1 MPSSSGPKLPKT
13 NLLATFQ
20 PGAAGYLNTPTTVTY
35 ASDVATPSLG
45 TATGPRRTINNGFGP
60 AYDDDSTYLSLGPVM
75 EIKNIPG
82 SIYTINT
89 SSSIVYTISLWVKIV
104 STPAVYNDT
113 RSADT
118 GGTLSTKSKRL
129 ALARFNYSSISNIN
143 RRGWIEFGAMAPYY
157 LNNSN
162 VKNYKSIFSP
172 ISFGAAIVGAK
183 RIYSVYTDYKF
194 NLNQW
199 YLVTL
204 QIESSSNF
212 GVLNNQ
218 TVTTKMFVNNTQE
231 NIAQFQGIAWRQN
244 SRVSNASG
252 LLLVRRKRGAVAAQP
267 GFLNR
272 ATGGTVSNASSQSF
286 MFKYFPDLGNLNYIS
301 YSPLKKLDGEG
312 GNGDNMNDGSTQP
325 MFFGGNA
332 SSTYQKGSGV
342 NFGQTY
348 IYNTTFDTNIYT
360 QFKPLYR

>member
-1 MPSSSGPKLPKT
+1 MPVSSGPKLPKT

-20 PGAAGYLNTPTTVTY
+20 PGAAGYLNTSTTVNY
-35 ASDVATPSLG
+35 ASDVATPSFG

-60 AYDDDSTYLSLGPVM
+60 AYEDPTPYYTYGPVM

-89 SSSIVYTISLWVKIV
+89 ATSTVYTISLWVKIV
-104 STPAVYNDT
+104 STPAVYNST
-113 RSADT
+113 RSFDT

-129 ALARFNYSSISNIN
+129 ALARFNYSSSNLN

-162 VKNYKSIFSP
+162 VKNYKSIFAP
-172 ISFGAAIVGAK
+172 ISFGAAIAGAK

-212 GVLNNQ
+212 GVLTNQ

-244 SRVSNASG
+244 NRRNSANND

-301 YSPLKKLDGEG
+301 YSPLKKLDGPG
-312 GNGDNMNDGSTQP
+312 GNADNMNNGSTSP
-325 MFFGGNA
+325 MLFGSNA
-332 SSTYQKGSGV
+332 SSTYQKGSGI

-348 IYNTTFDTNIYT
+348 IYNTAFDSNIYT